1 MRNFK
6 CFIVFTLLIATAACQ
21 KSIFEPTTVAPATL
35 RDVPALHL
43 NFRYEADVPAPSDP
57 AKIAPVEEKNAL
69 VQADFDAV
77 RQQEIL
83 VQTISSP
90 NKQRILTV
98 YQRLG
103 DADASYRLDMYSGD
117 GKFLRRVTP
126 ETMTAD
132 FPDIIVWS
140 PDSTNVA
147 FVAIARQ
154 GGLNSLT
161 PLPTPAASNSN
172 TAANKPA
179 NTSAN
184 PNANANANINTEP
197 ANTGTLPA
205 NPTPE
210 SAPNVI
216 TFRTEQI
223 YVCNSEGLDLK
234 PITQNEG
241 KIYYYF
247 VWSPDGSML
256 AALAA
261 TYQEW
266 RYLQLQADKAG
277 EVFVPLGRPRI
288 IEKNGRERIVDDNLT
303 AVHPVWSP
311 DSAKVA
317 VGFGTDKQIRI
328 YDAIGDQPTQAAIPL
343 RNQLLLSSQA
353 YDQKVNNEQGG
364 LPPAPDANG
373 NSAGRD
379 PAQPS
384 MTLPDEKT
392 LVSFQPIVALEW
404 SADNLLYLQT
414 GYVKQYKTGDGARSS
429 LRWHRLVLSPQAT
442 VIK

>member
-1 MRNFK
+1 MTK
-6 CFIVFTLLIATAACQ
+6 QIIVLVLLAATAACQ
-21 KSIFEPTTVAPATL
+21 KNIFQPATVAPATM
-35 RDVPALHL
+35 RDVPALRL
-43 NFRYEADVPAPSDP
+43 SFRYEADVPAPALP
-57 AKIAPVEEKNAL
+57 ANAAPPEEKNPAVL
-69 VQADFDAV
+69 ADFDAS
-77 RQQEIL
+77 RQQENL

-90 NKQRILTV
+90 NKQRILAV

-103 DADASYRLDMYSGD
+103 DPDASYRLDMYAGD

-140 PDSTNVA
+140 PDSTSVA

-154 GGLNSLT
+154 GGLNSVL
-161 PLPTPAASNSN
+161 PL
-172 TAANKPA
+172 
-179 NTSAN
+179 
-184 PNANANANINTEP
+184 PNANANTNANTNANKPPAANSNANANSEP
-197 ANTGTLPA
+197 AAP
-205 NPTPE
+205 PVTPPPP
-210 SAPNVI
+210 SDGAPNVL

-234 PITQNEG
+234 PVTQNEG
-241 KIYYYF
+241 LIYYYF

-261 TYQEW
+261 SYQEW
-266 RYLQLQADKAG
+266 RYLQMQADKNN
-277 EVFVPLGRPRI
+277 EIFVPLGRPRI
-288 IEKNGRERIVDDNLT
+288 VEKNGRERRLDDNLT
-303 AVHPVWSP
+303 GVHPVWSP

-317 VGFGTDKQIRI
+317 VGFDKQIRI

-353 YDQKVNNEQGG
+353 YDQKVNNEQS
-364 LPPAPDANG
+364 PAANA
-373 NSAGRD
+373 NAE
-379 PAQPS
+379 PNANQPS

-392 LVSFQPIVALEW
+392 LVSFQPIVMLEW
-404 SADNLLYLQT
+404 SADTLLYFQT

-429 LRWHRLVLSPQAT
+429 LRWHRLILSPQAT
-442 VIK
+442 VVGNK